1 MRGND
6 VMTPFYGVQRK
17 ANGDNSAIVLTLK
30 FGRVGEAPEMRKDV
44 MAQLRAPLLTP
55 VLRVDKQLDE
65 DRR

>member
-1 MRGND
+1 M
-6 VMTPFYGVQRK
+6 
-17 ANGDNSAIVLTLK
+17 LTLK